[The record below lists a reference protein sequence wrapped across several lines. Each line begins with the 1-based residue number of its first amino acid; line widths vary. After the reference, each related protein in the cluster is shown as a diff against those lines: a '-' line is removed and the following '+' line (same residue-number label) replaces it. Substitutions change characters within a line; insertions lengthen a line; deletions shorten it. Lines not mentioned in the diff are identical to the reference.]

1 MPFHHVDYSSAAFQ
15 GLSISADMPQ
25 HLILSHTVSSE
36 PFLRLM
42 LYLPNDVIRS
52 FFFKKI
58 LFTCLCLYVHACE
71 NHGASRRS
79 RELVFSTV

>member
-15 GLSISADMPQ
+15 GLSVSADMPQ
-25 HLILSHTVSSE
+25 HLIISHTVSSE

-52 FFFKKI
+52 FFLKFF
-58 LFTCLCLYVHACE
+58 LHACVCMCMRVKTMVQV
-71 NHGASRRS
+71 GGQGS
-79 RELVFSTV
+79 